1 MARPVAATVAL
12 YLLPAALIATG
23 WARLIDGV
31 DERAVLALL
40 ALALAPALLRPWWG
54 RAVMAVVSSFGAVW
68 IVYGI
73 APYDLLPFD
82 DRHFFGPLASQLR
95 AGVLEF
101 YDVTVPFP
109 VGEHP
114 DMNHAVLI
122 GVFAFSLAVALALA
136 ARRPL
141 AASIA

>member
-68 IVYGI
+68 IVFAQ
-73 APYDLLPFD
+73 AP
-82 DRHFFGPLASQLR
+82 
-95 AGVLEF
+95 
-101 YDVTVPFP
+101 
-109 VGEHP
+109 
-114 DMNHAVLI
+114 
-122 GVFAFSLAVALALA
+122 
-136 ARRPL
+136 
-141 AASIA
+141 